1 MTDNDMDIEKRME
14 RIEKDIAEI
23 KAALLGNVIEGTPGM
38 LGRLRDREQ
47 TAEQHDIRILSLER
61 EANHH
66 VDQKEFDELEDRVKQ
81 NTQWRKDIQAQ
92 WRLLMAVG
100 GGNLI
105 GLIYL
110 IYRIV
115 QLSGQVSP

>member
-1 MTDNDMDIEKRME
+1 MTDDGMDIEKRME

-23 KAALLGNVIEGTPGM
+23 KAALLGNVIEGTTGM

-47 TAEQHDIRILSLER
+47 TAEQHDIRILSLESEVR
-61 EANHH
+61 HR
-66 VDQKEFDELEDRVKQ
+66 VGQKEFDELEDRVKE

-100 GGNLI
+100 GGNLV

-115 QLSGQVSP
+115 QLSGQVGP